1 MNTPRINVTPLIDV
15 LLVLLIIFMV
25 VAPIKPSSFKAK
37 VPTEPVESPARPEP
51 NTLVVAVDKNLGLS
65 LNQLKGLGT
74 VDDPSPLVNKL
85 KALFGERQTNGDID
99 ETGNVIR
106 SVFIKAPRNIG
117 YGKVVKVI
125 DAVKSSGADPLALQI
140 DYLED

>member
-1 MNTPRINVTPLIDV
+1 LRCIELGSSLGV
-15 LLVLLIIFMV
+15 
-25 VAPIKPSSFKAK
+25 PSSQRSIGAA
-37 VPTEPVESPARPEP
+37 AREI
-51 NTLVVAVDKNLGLS
+51 A
-65 LNQLKGLGT
+65 
-74 VDDPSPLVNKL
+74 
-85 KALFGERQTNGDID
+85 ALFGERQTNGDID